1 MLKNDMCNSINVKTL
16 FSISLSRD
24 TATLSYPKARPDHQ
38 QGNLFLKIWYASAS
52 ETDVLPIWHNVIR
65 YLAIEE
71 QKIEI
76 YPFIG
81 YKYTLPVKSSE

>member
-1 MLKNDMCNSINVKTL
+1 MLKL
-16 FSISLSRD
+16 FPLYPTTE

-38 QGNLFLKIWYASAS
+38 QGNLFLKMWYASAS

-76 YPFIG
+76 YPVIG
-81 YKYTLPVKSSE
+81 YKYTLPVKSLV